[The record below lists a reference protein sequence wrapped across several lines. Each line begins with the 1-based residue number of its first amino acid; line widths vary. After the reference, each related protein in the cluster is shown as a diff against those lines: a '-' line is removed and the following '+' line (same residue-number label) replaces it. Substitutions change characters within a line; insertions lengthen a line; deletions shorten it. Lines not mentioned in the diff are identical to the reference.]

1 MRHRISPLARVLAVM
16 AALGTLGPG
25 AAAQSIPGRVVLA
38 GWHERVPDAR
48 VQLLRPDLT
57 AAASTAT
64 DADGRFLF
72 ATVNAGQ
79 YYLQATFEGIS
90 SALTGPIHVPNDDLT
105 DGVRLELPSRL
116 YDAARACL
124 REDQAAGEP
133 SDPAAAAVRAT
144 GVLAGVAY
152 DEVTT
157 TSLPG
162 ARVTIAWSGPDG
174 ADQRMETRTNA
185 AGQFVFCGVPARIPL
200 TVRLDVLGRVNAQH
214 VGVRVQPGA
223 LARMDLSALLTATS
237 RLRVLGSTA
246 APEANPDSLAIVQGQ
261 LLDAVTEG
269 PIAEA
274 AIELDGVEGE
284 VVTDRDGHFRITE
297 VPAGEHAFQVSRLG
311 YDWRSEAIDIGAGST
326 VVVELRA
333 APTAI
338 GLEAVV
344 VRVSTPEMRMAKA
357 ASQAPRILAGVQLG
371 DAEERASSLE
381 DVIRWFPSLQIR
393 HGQFET
399 ELGIERGTCIESSRA
414 LMRYAIPEKQTPL
427 PWCEMI
433 AIVIDGAPTFRG
445 TEMVAALRLRNVES
459 IEFLPPTG
467 ALRYGE
473 RAALNG
479 ALVIWTRGRGPHQD
493 PGRWLRG
500 H

>member
-1 MRHRISPLARVLAVM
+1 MVHRISPLARVAAAV
-16 AALGTLGPG
+16 AVLGALGPG

-38 GWHERVPDAR
+38 GWHEHVADAR
-48 VQLLRPDLT
+48 VQLLGPDLSAVAGT
-57 AAASTAT
+57 VT

-72 ATVNAGQ
+72 PTVNAGQ
-79 YYLQATFEGIS
+79 YYLQATFDGIS
-90 SALTGPIHVPNDDLT
+90 SALAGPIHVPNDDLG
-105 DGVRLELPSRL
+105 DGVLLELPSEL
-116 YDAARACL
+116 YDEARACL
-124 REDQAAGEP
+124 LETPTVPLSNAD
-133 SDPAAAAVRAT
+133 SAAAAILTT

-157 TSLPG
+157 TPLPG
-162 ARVTIAWSGPDG
+162 ARVTIRWGDA
-174 ADQRMETRTNA
+174 ADADTRLETRTNA
-185 AGQFVFCGVPARIPL
+185 AGHFVFCRVPARVPL

-214 VGVRVQPGA
+214 AGVRVQPGA

-237 RLRVLGSTA
+237 RLRVLESTVA
-246 APEANPDSLAIVQGQ
+246 EANPDSLATVQGQ

-269 PIAEA
+269 PVAEA
-274 AIELDGVEGE
+274 SIVLEGVDGE
-284 VVTDRDGHFRITE
+284 VVTNQDGQFRITG
-297 VPAGEHAFQVSRLG
+297 VTAGEHAFRVSRLG
-311 YDWRSEAIDIGAGST
+311 YDWRSEAIDVEAGAT

-333 APTAI
+333 APSAI

-344 VRVSTPEMRMAKA
+344 VRVTTPEMRMAKA
-357 ASQAPRILAGVQLG
+357 ASQAPRILAGTQLS
-371 DAEERASSLE
+371 DAEQRASTLE

-399 ELGIERGTCIESSRA
+399 DLGVERGTCIESSRA
-414 LMRYAIPEKQTPL
+414 LMRYAIPERKTPL

-433 AIVIDGAPTFRG
+433 AIVIDGAPTFRA

-493 PGRWLRG
+493 PGRWIHG